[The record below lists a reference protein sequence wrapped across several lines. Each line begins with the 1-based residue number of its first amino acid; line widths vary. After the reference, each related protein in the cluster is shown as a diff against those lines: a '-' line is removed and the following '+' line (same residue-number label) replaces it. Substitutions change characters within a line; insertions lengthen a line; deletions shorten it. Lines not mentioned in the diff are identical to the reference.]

1 MADLSNT
8 SVDPR
13 HTTDVARIAH
23 LLAAEAA
30 LKMMAN
36 GHASSIT
43 DMRRELFLVL
53 SVYVPNVF
61 PATDWEAL

>member
-1 MADLSNT
+1 MATNTNT

-36 GHASSIT
+36 GQASSIT
-43 DMRRELFLVL
+43 DMRRELFLLL
-53 SVYVPNVF
+53 SVYVPSAF